1 MTTNLIMEKE
11 INTIQSVWQT
21 IREYLESK
29 KYQISKAILHYP
41 PPIPACDAQF
51 NYLLEERARVGRLLG
66 QLESLAQAQ
75 LGPELRQ
82 WLDAFILSSPDLDKT
97 AVQAIHSFLHDGED
111 KWD

>member
-1 MTTNLIMEKE
+1 M
-11 INTIQSVWQT
+11 QPVWQT

-29 KYQISKAILHYP
+29 KDQISKAILYYP

-75 LGPELRQ
+75 LGPEQRQ

-97 AVQAIHSFLHDGED
+97 AVQTIHTFLQDEQE
-111 KWD
+111 KL